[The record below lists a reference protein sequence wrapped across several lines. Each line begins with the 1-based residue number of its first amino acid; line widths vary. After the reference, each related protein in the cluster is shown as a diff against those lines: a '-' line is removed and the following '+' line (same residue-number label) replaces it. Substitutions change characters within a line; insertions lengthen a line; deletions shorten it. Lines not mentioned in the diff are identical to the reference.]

1 MSDGGSGKKKK
12 SEEASPGA
20 PMWMVTFSDMVT
32 ILLAFFVM
40 IVAMSEV
47 QVQQFR
53 QALSNFPGHTGLLQ
67 QEAAVASPTRPQ
79 PIPVESSR
87 DRAVEQRLKMDALT
101 RFIDNTGLDSQIDI
115 QQTDAGIRFT
125 LSDAILF
132 PPGSANLNEDG
143 IILLSLIGTL
153 IDESYQ
159 EIIVEGHTDSIPI
172 NSARFPS
179 NWELSSSRASAV
191 IRLFLEQPGAQA
203 PDRYIAIGRGA
214 YSPLVPNN
222 TPENRARNRRVDI
235 FFNSEPWL
243 NKTQN
248 PQVVVP

>member
-1 MSDGGSGKKKK
+1 MSDGGLGKKKK
-12 SEEASPGA
+12 QEEAPAGA
-20 PMWMVTFSDMVT
+20 PLWMVTFSDMVT
-32 ILLAFFVM
+32 LLLTFFVM

-53 QALSNFPGHTGLLQ
+53 QALSNFPGHTGLLR
-67 QEAAVASPTRPQ
+67 QEAAIAAPTRPQ
-79 PIPVESSR
+79 PVPVESSR
-87 DRAVEQRLKMDALT
+87 DDASNQRLKMDALT
-101 RFIDNTGLDSQIDI
+101 RFIDNTGLDNQIDI

-132 PPGSANLNEDG
+132 PPGSASLNEDG
-143 IILLSLIGTL
+143 IILLSLIGSL
-153 IDESYQ
+153 IDESYS

-172 NSARFPS
+172 SSSRFPS
-179 NWELSSSRASAV
+179 NWELSASRASAV
-191 IRLFLEQPGAQA
+191 IRLFLDQPGAQS
-203 PDRYIAIGRGA
+203 PERYIAIGRGA